1 MFESKLENRDGGVL
15 LTCGRDINPKL
26 LNTAFH
32 SSYYQPLALLT
43 QWAFQYWIELNR
55 RNRLDVPIFFPE
67 EELFIPYYFQFAIEN
82 RGSTGYLWPT
92 RSDFYQTLGVST
104 EGCSSLSTQ
113 EVLRVFGQ
121 LNHFREEDI
130 SHMLRASRR

>member
-1 MFESKLENRDGGVL
+1 MYQSNSEYCNGGVL
-15 LTCGRDINPKL
+15 LTCGRDIPYQQLGKVL
-26 LNTAFH
+26 KESFTMPVAF
-32 SSYYQPLALLT
+32 LT
-43 QWAFQYWIELNR
+43 QWAYQYWNELNR

-82 RGSTGYLWPT
+82 RGSSGYLWPT
-92 RSDFYQTLGVST
+92 RGDFYQTLGVHS